1 MKGGGDLID
10 SSIIDEIKYRNDL
23 VDVISSYVSLKRA
36 GSGYTGLCPFH
47 SEKTPSFH
55 VAPEKGF
62 FHCFGCGAGG
72 DVITFIM
79 RIENLSYPEAV
90 RFLAARAGIPMEEER
105 TAGGVSRGRIRDMN
119 RDAARFFFEQL
130 KESPEAQAYLSR
142 RGLGSATI
150 KHFGIG
156 FSPNSPGALHSHMRS
171 LGYTDEELVTGF
183 LCGISKKTGRP
194 YDYFRNRVMFP
205 VIDTTG
211 AVIAF
216 GGRVMD
222 DSQPKY
228 LNTSDTPAFTK
239 RRSLFA
245 LNFAKNSADR
255 GFILCEGYM
264 DVIALHESGFS
275 QAIATLGTA
284 ITTEQARLMRKY
296 TDRVFISYD
305 SDAAGQKAAKRAF
318 ELLGEAG
325 IDCRIIRMHGAK
337 DPDEYIRKFGRE
349 RFAAI
354 CGESLT
360 QFDYEFDNALK
371 KYDIGS
377 DAERIKA
384 ADELSE
390 FIAGVGSAVEREVYI
405 GRTAERLGLSA
416 DNVRTDVGRIMR
428 RRDRR
433 ERSEAFTARVRQ
445 TSGMGDRVNPDRV
458 KNLAGSSAEDVIL
471 GLLLLYSEQT
481 PFVRN
486 CLGLVQNDFVTEFG
500 RRLYGALLEL
510 YGTDPPGDWGML
522 AGSFSTD
529 EMSRISD
536 LRSARMNLGGDPEKL
551 LTDCVD
557 KLRESKKKDI
567 SLEDLIN
574 EKRHDR
580 KRV

>member
-1 MKGGGDLID
+1 MID

-305 SDAAGQKAAKRAF
+305 SDAAGKKAAKRAF

-325 IDCRIIRMHGAK
+325 IDCRIIRMQGAK

-377 DAERIKA
+377 DAERIK
-384 ADELSE
+384 
-390 FIAGVGSAVEREVYI
+390 
-405 GRTAERLGLSA
+405 
-416 DNVRTDVGRIMR
+416 
-428 RRDRR
+428 
-433 ERSEAFTARVRQ
+433 
-445 TSGMGDRVNPDRV
+445 
-458 KNLAGSSAEDVIL
+458 
-471 GLLLLYSEQT
+471 
-481 PFVRN
+481 
-486 CLGLVQNDFVTEFG
+486 
-500 RRLYGALLEL
+500 
-510 YGTDPPGDWGML
+510 
-522 AGSFSTD
+522 
-529 EMSRISD
+529 
-536 LRSARMNLGGDPEKL
+536 SARC
-551 LTDCVD
+551 T
-557 KLRESKKKDI
+557 
-567 SLEDLIN
+567 
-574 EKRHDR
+574 
-580 KRV
+580 

>member
-1 MKGGGDLID
+1 MID
-10 SSIIDEIKYRNDL
+10 SAIIDEIKYRNDL

-90 RFLAARAGIPMEEER
+90 RFLAARAGIPIEDDR
-105 TAGGVSRGRIRDMN
+105 SSSGGVSRGRIRDMN

-130 KESPEAQAYLSR
+130 KESPEALAYLSR

-183 LCGISKKTGRP
+183 LCGISKRTGRP

-228 LNTSDTPAFTK
+228 LNSSDTPAFTK

-264 DVIALHESGFS
+264 DVISM
-275 QAIATLGTA
+275 
-284 ITTEQARLMRKY
+284 QARLMRKY

-325 IDCRIIRMHGAK
+325 IDCRIIRMQGAK

-354 CGESLT
+354 CSESLT
-360 QFDYEFDNALK
+360 QFDYELDNVLK
-371 KYDIGS
+371 KYDLGS

-405 GRTAERLGLSA
+405 GRVAERLGLSA

-433 ERSEAFTARVRQ
+433 DRSEAFAARVRQ
-445 TSGMGDRVNPDRV
+445 ASGMGDRVNPDRV

-471 GLLLLYSEQT
+471 GLLLLYPEQT
-481 PFVRN
+481 AFVRDRF
-486 CLGLVQNDFVTEFG
+486 GLTQEDFVTEFG
-500 RRLYGALLEL
+500 RRLYAALLEL
-510 YGTDPPGDWGML
+510 CGADPPGDWGML

-529 EMSRISD
+529 EMSRISN

-551 LTDCVD
+551 LTDCVG
-557 KLRESKKKDI
+557 KLRNSKKKDI
-567 SLEDLIN
+567 SLEELIN
-574 EKRHDR
+574 EKRHDG

>member
-1 MKGGGDLID
+1 MID

-510 YGTDPPGDWGML
+510 YGTML

>member
-1 MKGGGDLID
+1 M
-10 SSIIDEIKYRNDL
+10 
-23 VDVISSYVSLKRA
+23 
-36 GSGYTGLCPFH
+36 
-47 SEKTPSFH
+47 
-55 VAPEKGF
+55 
-62 FHCFGCGAGG
+62 
-72 DVITFIM
+72 
-79 RIENLSYPEAV
+79 
-90 RFLAARAGIPMEEER
+90 
-105 TAGGVSRGRIRDMN
+105 
-119 RDAARFFFEQL
+119 
-130 KESPEAQAYLSR
+130 
-142 RGLGSATI
+142 
-150 KHFGIG
+150 
-156 FSPNSPGALHSHMRS
+156 
-171 LGYTDEELVTGF
+171 
-183 LCGISKKTGRP
+183 
-194 YDYFRNRVMFP
+194 
-205 VIDTTG
+205 
-211 AVIAF
+211 
-216 GGRVMD
+216 
-222 DSQPKY
+222 
-228 LNTSDTPAFTK
+228 
-239 RRSLFA
+239 
-245 LNFAKNSADR
+245 
-255 GFILCEGYM
+255 
-264 DVIALHESGFS
+264 
-275 QAIATLGTA
+275 
-284 ITTEQARLMRKY
+284 
-296 TDRVFISYD
+296 
-305 SDAAGQKAAKRAF
+305 
-318 ELLGEAG
+318 
-325 IDCRIIRMHGAK
+325 
-337 DPDEYIRKFGRE
+337 
-349 RFAAI
+349 
-354 CGESLT
+354 
-360 QFDYEFDNALK
+360 
-371 KYDIGS
+371 
-377 DAERIKA
+377 
-384 ADELSE
+384 
-390 FIAGVGSAVEREVYI
+390 YI

>member
-1 MKGGGDLID
+1 MFD
-10 SSIIDEIKYRNDL
+10 SALVEEIKYRNDL
-23 VDVISSYVSLKRA
+23 VDVISSYVTLKRA

-55 VAPEKGF
+55 VAPERGF

-79 RIENLSYPEAV
+79 RAENLSYPEAV
-90 RFLAARAGIPMEEER
+90 RFLAARAGIPLEEDR
-105 TAGGVSRGRIRDMN
+105 SAGGGVSRGRIRDMN
-119 RDAARFFFEQL
+119 RDAARFFFEKL
-130 KESPEAQAYLSR
+130 KESPEALAYLAR

-150 KHFGIG
+150 KRFGIG
-156 FSPNSPGALHSHMRS
+156 YSPNSPGALHDHMRK

-183 LCGISKKTGRP
+183 LCGMSKKTGRP
-194 YDYFRNRVMFP
+194 YDYFRNRIMFP

-222 DSQPKY
+222 DSLPKY

-264 DVIALHESGFS
+264 DVIALHEAGFG
-275 QAIATLGTA
+275 QAVATLGTA
-284 ITTEQARLMRKY
+284 ITTEQARIMRKY
-296 TDRVFISYD
+296 TDRVLISYD

-325 IDCRIIRMHGAK
+325 IDCRIIRMQGAK

-360 QFDYEFDNALK
+360 QFDYEMDNVLK
-371 KYDIGS
+371 KYDVSS

-390 FIAGVGSAVEREVYI
+390 FIAGVGSAVEREIYI
-405 GRTAERLGLSA
+405 GRTAEKLGLSA
-416 DNVRTDVGRIMR
+416 DNVRTDVQRVMR
-428 RRDRR
+428 RRGRR
-433 ERSEAFTARVRQ
+433 EKDEEFTARVRH

-458 KNLAGSSAEDVIL
+458 RNLAGSSAEDVIL
-471 GLLLLYSEQT
+471 GILLLYPEQT
-481 PFVRN
+481 AYARDS
-486 CLGLVQNDFVTEFG
+486 LGLRGDDFVTEFG
-500 RRLYGALLEL
+500 RRLYGELLKLGE
-510 YGTDPPGDWGML
+510 TDPPGDWGML
-522 AGSFSTD
+522 AESFSTD
-529 EMSRISD
+529 EMSRIND
-536 LRSARMNLGGDPEKL
+536 LRISRMNLGGDPERL
-551 LTDCVD
+551 LTDCVG
-557 KLRESKKKDI
+557 KLRNSKKRDI

>member
-1 MKGGGDLID
+1 MFD
-10 SSIIDEIKYRNDL
+10 SALVEEIKYRNDL
-23 VDVISSYVSLKRA
+23 VDVISSYVTLKRA

-55 VAPEKGF
+55 VAPERGF

-79 RIENLSYPEAV
+79 RAENLSYPEAV
-90 RFLAARAGIPMEEER
+90 RFLAARAGIPLEEDR
-105 TAGGVSRGRIRDMN
+105 SAGGGVSRGRIRDMN
-119 RDAARFFFEQL
+119 RDAARFFFEKL
-130 KESPEAQAYLSR
+130 KESPEALAYLAR
-142 RGLGSATI
+142 RGLGSATV
-150 KHFGIG
+150 KRFGIG
-156 FSPNSPGALHSHMRS
+156 YSPNSPGALHDHMRK

-194 YDYFRNRVMFP
+194 YDYFRNRIMFP

-222 DSQPKY
+222 DSLPKY

-264 DVIALHESGFS
+264 DVIALHEAGFG
-275 QAIATLGTA
+275 QAVATLGTA
-284 ITTEQARLMRKY
+284 ITTEQARIMRKY
-296 TDRVFISYD
+296 TDRVLISYD

-325 IDCRIIRMHGAK
+325 IDCRIIRMQGAK

-360 QFDYEFDNALK
+360 QFDYEMDNVLK
-371 KYDIGS
+371 KYDVSS

-390 FIAGVGSAVEREVYI
+390 FIAGVGSAVEREIYI
-405 GRTAERLGLSA
+405 GRTAEKLGLSA
-416 DNVRTDVGRIMR
+416 DNVRTDVQRVMR
-428 RRDRR
+428 RRGRR
-433 ERSEAFTARVRQ
+433 EKDEEFTARVRH

-458 KNLAGSSAEDVIL
+458 RNLAGSSAEDVIL
-471 GLLLLYSEQT
+471 GILLLYPEQT
-481 PFVRN
+481 AYARDS
-486 CLGLVQNDFVTEFG
+486 LGLRGDDFVTEFG
-500 RRLYGALLEL
+500 RRLYGELLKLGE
-510 YGTDPPGDWGML
+510 TDPPGDWGML
-522 AGSFSTD
+522 AESFSTD
-529 EMSRISD
+529 EMSRIND
-536 LRSARMNLGGDPEKL
+536 LRISRMNLGGDQERL
-551 LTDCVD
+551 LTDCVG
-557 KLRESKKKDI
+557 KLRNSKKKDI

>member
-205 VIDTTG
+205 
-211 AVIAF
+211 